1 MKYVKFPFST
11 RRVIRISTAK
21 AGDMSNFSRRDF
33 LYGLSAVPLLAL
45 LRTQE
50 PELILYN
57 ANIWTVDAN
66 QPRAQAVAIS
76 GGRFAAVGSDREIL
90 GLAAGR
96 SRKIDLGGHTVFP
109 GFIDAHAHPAESG
122 RNHLRMVAC
131 DLPSISRIVA
141 ALRERADKTPPGE
154 WVLGFLYDD
163 SKTEHPV
170 TRQELDTAGPNHP
183 VIVYHRGG
191 HIAFAN
197 SLALKTAGV
206 NDQTPDTDGGLFE
219 RGPGGFT
226 GRVADKAVAVINK
239 VIPEMSS
246 PQDGREAVKLISK
259 MMTRKGI
266 TSAGDASANP
276 DDLRAYQDAYGAGE
290 LSTRVYS
297 IMFVDFLDRMI
308 AAGIHT
314 GLGDEW
320 VRVGGIKQFADG
332 SISER
337 TARLSQPYVDRPDYY
352 GLFLSTEDQLYENG
366 RKAHSAGWQLSTHAN
381 GDVAIDRVLNV
392 YERIQRES
400 PRPDPRFRIEHC
412 TLIND
417 SLVHRMKALQVIP
430 VPFSG
435 YVYYHGEKMRFYG
448 AERTTHMFAMRTFLD
463 AGLRPTDSS
472 DYTAS
477 PFDPMMWLQSQTTRT
492 DPEGNVWGPNQRIT
506 LEEAIRCGTIHGA
519 YASFEEN
526 LKGSIEPGKLADLIV
541 LGRDPFRES
550 PATLTSIPVERTLVG
565 GRWMYES

>member
-1 MKYVKFPFST
+1 
-11 RRVIRISTAK
+11 
-21 AGDMSNFSRRDF
+21 MSKFSRRDF
-33 LYGLSAVPLLAL
+33 LYRFGSIPLLAL
-45 LRTQE
+45 LRKQE

-57 ANIWTVDAN
+57 ANIWTVDAK

-76 GGRFAAVGSDREIL
+76 GDRFVAIGSSREIL
-90 GLAAGR
+90 ALAAGR
-96 SRKIDLGGHTVFP
+96 SRKIDLGGRTVLP
-109 GFIDAHAHPAESG
+109 GFIDAHSHPADSG

-131 DLPSISRIVA
+131 DLPSISGVIA
-141 ALRERADKTPPGE
+141 ALHERSGKTPAGQ

-163 SKTEHPV
+163 SKTEHPLN
-170 TRQELDTAGPNHP
+170 RGELDDAAPNHP

-197 SLALKTAGV
+197 SLAFKTAGV
-206 NDQTPDTDGGLFE
+206 TEQTPDPEGGLFE
-219 RGPGGFT
+219 RGPEGAFT
-226 GRVADKAVAVINK
+226 GRVDDKAVAIINK
-239 VIPEMSS
+239 MIPEQST
-246 PQDGREAVKLISK
+246 PQEGRDAVKLISK
-259 MMTRKGI
+259 MMTSKGI
-266 TSAGDASANP
+266 SSTGDASASP
-276 DDLRAYQDAYGAGE
+276 DDLRAYQDAYAAGE
-290 LSTRVYS
+290 LSARVYS

-366 RKAHSAGWQLSTHAN
+366 KKAHAAGWQLSTHAN
-381 GDVAIDRVLNV
+381 GDVAIDRILNV
-392 YERIQRES
+392 YERIQREN
-400 PRPDPRFRIEHC
+400 PHPDPRFRIEHC
-412 TLIND
+412 TLVND
-417 SLVHRMKALQVIP
+417 SLVQRMKALQVIP

-435 YVYYHGEKMRFYG
+435 YVYYHGEKMHFYG
-448 AERTTHMFAMRTFLD
+448 AERTTHMFAMRSFLD
-463 AGLRPTDSS
+463 AGLRAPDSS

-492 DPEGNVWGPNQRIT
+492 DPQGNVWGPNQRIT
-506 LEEAIRCGTIHGA
+506 LEEAIRCGTINGA

-541 LGRDPFRES
+541 LARDPFREN
-550 PATLTSIPVERTLVG
+550 PATLATIPVERTLVG
-565 GRWMYES
+565 GKWMYES

>member
-1 MKYVKFPFST
+1 
-11 RRVIRISTAK
+11 
-21 AGDMSNFSRRDF
+21 MSKLSRRDF
-33 LYGLSAVPLLAL
+33 VRGFGAIPLLAL

-57 ANIWTVDAN
+57 GNIWTVGPG

-76 GGRFAAVGSDREIL
+76 GSRFVAVGSDREIMR
-90 GLAAGR
+90 LAAGR
-96 SRKIDLGGHTVFP
+96 SRKVDLGGRAVLP
-109 GFIDAHAHPAESG
+109 GFIDAHAHPADSG

-131 DLPSISRIVA
+131 DLPSIAKVTEVLQARSA
-141 ALRERADKTPPGE
+141 KTPAGQ

-163 SKTEHPV
+163 SKTEHPI
-170 TRQELDTAGPNHP
+170 TRQELDVAAPGHP

-191 HIAFAN
+191 HIAFVN
-197 SLALKTAGV
+197 SLAFQAANVST
-206 NDQTPDTDGGLFE
+206 QTPDPDGGLFE
-219 RGPGGFT
+219 RGPDGFT

-239 VIPEMSS
+239 VIPVG
-246 PQDGREAVKLISK
+246 QDPAEGHEAVKLISK
-259 MMTRKGI
+259 MMVSKGI
-266 TSAGDASANP
+266 TSTGDASASP
-276 DDLRAYQDAYGAGE
+276 EDLQAYQEAYAAGD
-290 LSTRVYS
+290 LSMRVYS
-297 IMFVDFLDRMI
+297 IMFVDFLDRMM
-308 AAGIHT
+308 AAGVHT

-320 VRVGGIKQFADG
+320 VRIGGIKQFADG

-337 TARLSQPYVDRPDYY
+337 TARLSQPYIGRPDYF
-352 GLFLSTEDQLYENG
+352 GLFLSTEEQLYDNG
-366 RKAHSAGWQLSTHAN
+366 RKAHAAGWQLSTHAN
-381 GDVAIDRVLNV
+381 GDVAIDRVLTV
-392 YERIQRES
+392 YERIQREL
-400 PRPDPRFRIEHC
+400 PRKDPRFRIEHC

-417 SLVHRMKALQVIP
+417 SLIDRMKKLQVIP

-448 AERTTHMFAMRTFLD
+448 AERTTRMFAMRSMLD

-477 PFDPMMWLQSQTTRT
+477 PLAPMMWLQSQTTRT
-492 DPEGNVWGPNQRIT
+492 DPQGNVWGPNQRIT

-541 LGRDPFRES
+541 LGRDPFRENPLS
-550 PATLTSIPVERTLVG
+550 LESIPIERTLVG
-565 GRWMYES
+565 GKWMYES